1 MIDRYIEKFFRYL
14 EIEKGASPHTLA
26 NYRVDLQSF
35 NTFLG
40 DRDLA
45 EVDPL
50 LLRRYLA
57 ELKMKNFAKRSIARR
72 LSCLRSFFKFL
83 CREGYLATNPV
94 SILRSPKLERRLPPV
109 LEVEEVARLLESH
122 DGTAKGL
129 RDQALLETI
138 YSAGLRVSEAVG
150 LDVDRVDFIG
160 GIIKVYGKVKKE
172 RLCPIGERALQAIQR
187 YLEKRPKA
195 RETKGVF
202 LNQRG
207 RRLTARSVRRVLDQ
221 ALQRASLNRHVSPH
235 ALRHSFATH
244 LLDRGADLRSVQE
257 LLGHQSL
264 STTQIYTHVSAERL
278 KRVYDKAHPR
288 A

>member
-1 MIDRYIEKFFRYL
+1 MIARYIEKFFRYL

-26 NYRVDLQSF
+26 NYRVDLHSF
-35 NTFLG
+35 KTFLG
-40 DRDLA
+40 DRGLDR
-45 EVDPL
+45 VDPL

-57 ELKMKNFAKRSIARR
+57 ELKAKNFAKRSVARR
-72 LSCLRSFFKFL
+72 ISCLRSFFRFL
-83 CREGYLATNPV
+83 CREGYLTTNPV
-94 SILRSPKLERRLPPV
+94 SILRSPKLDRRLPPV
-109 LEVEEVARLLESH
+109 LEVEEVARLLDSH
-122 DGTAKGL
+122 DGTEKGL

-138 YSAGLRVSEAVG
+138 YSAGLRVSEVVG

-160 GIIKVYGKVKKE
+160 GIIKVYGKGKKE
-172 RLCPIGERALQAIQR
+172 RLCPIGERALQAIHR
-187 YLEKRPKA
+187 YLEHRPRSKEA
-195 RETKGVF
+195 EALF
-202 LNQRG
+202 LNRRG
-207 RRLTARSVRRVLDQ
+207 KRLSARSVRRVLDQ

-278 KRVYDKAHPR
+278 KKVYDKAHPR

>member
-14 EIEKGASPHTLA
+14 EIEKGASPYTLA
-26 NYRVDLQSF
+26 NYRVDLHSF
-35 NTFLG
+35 KTFLG
-40 DRDLA
+40 DRDL
-45 EVDPL
+45 EKVDLL

-57 ELKMKNFAKRSIARR
+57 ELKAKNFAKRSIARR
-72 LSCLRSFFKFL
+72 ISCLRSFFKFL
-83 CREGYLATNPV
+83 CREGHLATNPV
-94 SILRSPKLERRLPPV
+94 SVLRSPKLDKRLPLV
-109 LEVEEVARLLESH
+109 LEIEEVARLLESH

-138 YSAGLRVSEAVG
+138 YSAGLRVSEVVG
-150 LDVDRVDFIG
+150 LDVDHVDSIG
-160 GIIKVYGKVKKE
+160 GIIKVYGKGKKE

-187 YLEKRPKA
+187 YMEQRPKA
-195 RETKGVF
+195 QETKALF

-207 RRLTARSVRRVLDQ
+207 RRLTVRSVRRILDE
-221 ALQRASLNRHVSPH
+221 ALQRVSLNRHVSPH

>member
-14 EIEKGASPHTLA
+14 EIEKGASPYTLA

-35 NTFLG
+35 KTFLG
-40 DRDLA
+40 ACDL
-45 EVDPL
+45 EKVDPL

-57 ELKMKNFAKRSIARR
+57 ELKAKNFAKRSIARR
-72 LSCLRSFFKFL
+72 ISCLRSFFKFL
-83 CREGYLATNPV
+83 CREGHLATNPV
-94 SILRSPKLERRLPPV
+94 SILRSPKLDRRLPPV

-122 DGTAKGL
+122 DGTTKGL

-138 YSAGLRVSEAVG
+138 YSAGLRVSEVVG
-150 LDVDRVDFIG
+150 LDLDHVDFIG
-160 GIIKVYGKVKKE
+160 GIIKVFGKGKKE

-187 YLEKRPKA
+187 YLESRPKA
-195 RETKGVF
+195 KETKALF

-207 RRLTARSVRRVLDQ
+207 RRLTVRSVRRVLDQ
-221 ALQRASLNRHVSPH
+221 ALQRTSFNRHVSPH